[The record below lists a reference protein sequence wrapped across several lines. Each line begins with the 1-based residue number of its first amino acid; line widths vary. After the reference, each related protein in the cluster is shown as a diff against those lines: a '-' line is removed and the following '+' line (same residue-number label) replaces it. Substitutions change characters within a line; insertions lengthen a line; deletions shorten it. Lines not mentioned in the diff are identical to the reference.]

1 MSTSPT
7 ARTRDRRLA
16 LPTLALT
23 FALLGG
29 ALDLSA
35 QHTSGHLV
43 VLGGEATAGSV
54 SVSPRHGVVGTELK
68 LVPKGLPANAA
79 VQIMMGAL
87 RDGFEVVQTASTD
100 DGGRIRRQ
108 DTVRI
113 VVPDWVK
120 NDRPYLV
127 MITDPSYNP
136 LAAADMFHP
145 TSADGMLQRRG
156 TITYQDPTCPMLT
169 AEGGEIYFLVGDPSL
184 LPAGKDWILKGW
196 VAQPGRCVNVTTIH
210 VTNAGPPPE

>member
-1 MSTSPT
+1 MSTAPAS
-7 ARTRDRRLA
+7 RTRGRRLA
-16 LPTLALT
+16 LPTMALT

-43 VLGGEATAGSV
+43 VLGGETNPGTV

-68 LVPKGLPANAA
+68 LVPKGLPANAT

-87 RDGFEVVQTASTD
+87 RDGFEVVQTAPTD
-100 DGGRIRRQ
+100 ESGRIRGQ

-113 VVPDWVK
+113 AVPEWVK

-145 TSADGMLQRRG
+145 TSAEGTLTRRG
-156 TITYQDPTCPMLT
+156 TITYPDPSCPMLT
-169 AEGGEIYFLVGDPSL
+169 AEGGEIYFLVGEPSL
-184 LPAGKDWILKGW
+184 LPAGKDWVLKGW
-196 VAQPGRCVNVTTIH
+196 VAEPGRCGNVTTIH
-210 VTNAGPPPE
+210 VTTAGPPPK